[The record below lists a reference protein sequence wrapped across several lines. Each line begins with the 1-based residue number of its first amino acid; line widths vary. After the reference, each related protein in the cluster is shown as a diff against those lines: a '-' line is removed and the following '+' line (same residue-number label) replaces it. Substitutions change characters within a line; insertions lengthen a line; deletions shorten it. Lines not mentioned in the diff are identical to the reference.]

1 MPQAA
6 PLSAGGW
13 GGTTY
18 RDGRAEPRVKR
29 AATRSGRDG
38 VDTRKGQDGSGG
50 WGAARSALCARC
62 CCALTAAVHAARRS
76 ECPQNENGRES
87 SSTRRRRS
95 ASRGAPATI
104 FHRRSRPCP
113 SASMSK
119 ELCTLPLAGH
129 SRLAGN
135 APRAS
140 TMQLLGGAT
149 VAEAPRLINFPS
161 APSWLPE
168 RRGWFSRAVC
178 AMAASWPPALRSRWG
193 NARGPLLCHAID
205 AETCVIQFAVA
216 LPDLPERRL
225 TERSPRAL
233 PLRTNGG
240 HPDSEALRVSAERGV
255 NEHHHRSRRRQRTQ
269 HPRQQTSLSIATPS
283 ASRKARKS
291 DRALRRSWVP
301 AAAAWRKAQ
310 RNAAE
315 AMPRGGSV

>member
-76 ECPQNENGRES
+76 ECPQNGNGRES
-87 SSTRRRRS
+87 SSTRRRRR

-113 SASMSK
+113 SARMSR

-135 APRAS
+135 APPQGVNNAAVRW
-140 TMQLLGGAT
+140 
-149 VAEAPRLINFPS
+149 RDR
-161 APSWLPE
+161 
-168 RRGWFSRAVC
+168 RRGAQMNICSVGTLVSARAQRLALEGC
-178 AMAASWPPALRSRWG
+178 MCNGRQLATSAEIALGKCPRAA
-193 NARGPLLCHAID
+193 
-205 AETCVIQFAVA
+205 A
-216 LPDLPERRL
+216 LP
-225 TERSPRAL
+225 
-233 PLRTNGG
+233 
-240 HPDSEALRVSAERGV
+240 
-255 NEHHHRSRRRQRTQ
+255 
-269 HPRQQTSLSIATPS
+269 
-283 ASRKARKS
+283 
-291 DRALRRSWVP
+291 
-301 AAAAWRKAQ
+301 
-310 RNAAE
+310 RN
-315 AMPRGGSV
+315 